1 MSLTPDQ
8 DCKQCGRCCEKWG
21 WGQKGVIGDLIPWI
35 TQGRRD
41 ILQHVG
47 IRLADGTRKNGRALS
62 LEDLPRVTR
71 IDYWVSIQGKKIR
84 HCPFFFRAEDGIAW
98 CRIHGAK
105 PEVCT
110 RFTPWDE
117 GIRDYALSCPACK
130 DTAP

>member
-47 IRLADGTRKNGRALS
+47 IRFADGTRKNGRELS

-71 IDYWVSIQGKKIR
+71 IDYWVSIQGRKIR
-84 HCPFFFRAEDGIAW
+84 YCPFFFRAEDGIAW